1 MPFPFGVGIAIGV
14 AAGLLGYKK
23 AVDASDKN
31 SEAKEI
37 NQKAERSF
45 KRAQK
50 KLLEERDAASNALE
64 TLGQA
69 KIEILHSSVNR
80 FVDTFGK
87 IHHIEL
93 TGSKGM
99 EELSEF
105 AVNEETLKKMGKLG
119 NLATQMVS
127 STVEGLAAGGM
138 VAFGAYS
145 AVSLLGTAGTGTAIA
160 SLSGAAATNA
170 TLAWLG
176 GGTLAAGGLGVAGGT
191 AVLGGLIAGPAL
203 AVMGFMMDSKADE
216 NLDQAK
222 SNWAKV
228 KKAKAEMKLTGKVC
242 QAIKERADMFTQL
255 IGQVNIC
262 FQPMINE
269 IEYIVRVAGTDYRNY
284 NEVEKKII
292 AMALSTAGVIKA
304 ILDTPI
310 LNEEG
315 TVTAES
321 LATYEKVNAFLPQL
335 QQS

>member
-1 MPFPFGVGIAIGV
+1 MPIPWLIAAAVG
-14 AAGLLGYKK
+14 AGLLGYKK

-37 NQKAERSF
+37 NQKAEKSF

-50 KLLEERDAASNALE
+50 KLLEERDAASKALE

-69 KIEILHSSVNR
+69 KVEIIYNSVNR

-87 IHHIEL
+87 IHHVEL

-105 AVNEETLKKMGKLG
+105 AVNEDTLKKMGKLG
-119 NLATQMVS
+119 SLATQMVS
-127 STVEGLAAGGM
+127 GTVEGLAAGGM

-145 AVSLLGTAGTGTAIA
+145 AVGLLGTAGTGAAI
-160 SLSGAAATNA
+160 SGLSGAAATNA

-216 NLDQAK
+216 NLDRAK

-228 KKAKAEMKLTGKVC
+228 KKAKAEMELTGKVC

-255 IGQVNIC
+255 IGQVNIF

-269 IEYIVRVAGTDYRNY
+269 IENIVRVTGTDYRNY
-284 NEVEKKII
+284 NEYEKKII

-310 LNEEG
+310 LNENGAVSE
-315 TVTAES
+315 ES
-321 LATYEKVNAFLPQL
+321 LATYKKVNAAILQL